1 MEHFRKGTLQPIPL
15 ARVSPAS
22 ELPETFKL
30 MQQGKHIGKMVVEL
44 RNRKGEPLISDV
56 QTPQKRPVALDS
68 SAAYIL
74 VGGLGG
80 LGQSISRYMV
90 QQGARNLIFLSRSAD
105 RNAPRYRD
113 FIHEL
118 EEMGST
124 VQCVKGDAA
133 RLADVERAIDGA
145 PAPVKGILNMTIA
158 LADAALLRM
167 TIEEWNK
174 SVEPKIKG
182 TWNILEAIKSRNLEV
197 DFLVLISSL
206 SGIVG
211 QTGQA
216 NYSSANTFLDAFSQ
230 YSTSQGLPCTTITS
244 GVMEDIGVMSGSTDL
259 LKRLQGSGWRLN
271 NEAELIE
278 IVDSAI
284 QLTIAKRNVEN
295 KKQTPASISIQEV
308 DKTRFIFGLCPT
320 VPLSSPDSYTNLR
333 ADVRMAV
340 YHNSKRQTTKSG
352 AASEDALRTLLTTAK
367 KDPTVLES
375 QESVNILALDIGK
388 KLCSLLLLPDDNL
401 SKEMK
406 TSEMGLDSMV
416 AVEMCA
422 WWKLTLG
429 LEMSMLEMVSMGTL
443 EALGQRAADDLVR
456 VYS

>member
-1 MEHFRKGTLQPIPL
+1 MENFRQGTLQPIPL
-15 ARVSPAS
+15 AHVSPAF
-22 ELPETFKL
+22 EIPETFKL
-30 MQQGKHIGKMVVEL
+30 MQQSKHIGKMVVEL
-44 RNRKGEPLISDV
+44 RNSQGVLLISDA
-56 QTPQKRPVALDS
+56 QPLQKRPVALDN

-90 QQGARNLIFLSRSAD
+90 QQGARCLIFLSRSAD
-105 RNAPRYRD
+105 RNDPRYRD
-113 FIHEL
+113 FVHEL

-124 VQCVKGDAA
+124 VQCVKGNAA

-145 PAPVKGILNMTIA
+145 LAPVKGILNMTIA
-158 LADAALLRM
+158 LADEAFLRM
-167 TIEEWNK
+167 TMEEWNT

-182 TWNILEAIKSRNLEV
+182 TWNILEATKSRDLEI

-206 SGIVG
+206 SGTVG

-244 GVMEDIGVMSGSTDL
+244 GVMEGIGVMSGSIDL
-259 LKRLQGSGWRLN
+259 LKKLQGSGWRLN

-284 QLTIAKRNVEN
+284 QLTMAKRNIE
-295 KKQTPASISIQEV
+295 KKQTPATTSIQEAN
-308 DKTRFIFGLCPT
+308 KTRFIFGLCPT
-320 VPLSSPDSYTNLR
+320 VPLSSPDSYVNLR
-333 ADVRMAV
+333 ADVRMAA
-340 YHNSKRQTTKSG
+340 YHNSKRQSAAKS

-367 KDPTVLES
+367 KDPSVLES
-375 QESVNILALDIGK
+375 SESVTTLALDIGK
-388 KLCSLLLLPDDNL
+388 KVCSLLLLPDDNL
-401 SKEMK
+401 SPSMK
-406 TSEMGLDSMV
+406 TGEMGLDSMV
-416 AVEMCA
+416 AVEMSA

-443 EALGQRAADDLVR
+443 EALGQRAADDLIR
-456 VYS
+456 LYT

>member
-1 MEHFRKGTLQPIPL
+1 MEHFRQGTLQPIPL
-15 ARVSPAS
+15 AHVSPAS
-22 ELPETFKL
+22 EIPETFKL
-30 MQQGKHIGKMVVEL
+30 MQQSKHIGKMVVEL
-44 RNRKGEPLISDV
+44 RNSQGELLINDV
-56 QTPQKRPVALDS
+56 QALHKRPVALDN

-105 RNAPRYRD
+105 RSDPRYRD

-118 EEMGST
+118 EEMGSI
-124 VQCVKGDAA
+124 VQCVKGNAA

-145 PAPVKGILNMTIA
+145 LAPVKGILNMTIA
-158 LADAALLRM
+158 LADEAFLRM
-167 TIEEWNK
+167 TIEGWNT

-182 TWNILEAIKSRNLEV
+182 TWNILEATKSRGLEI

-230 YSTSQGLPCTTITS
+230 YSKSQGLPCTTITS
-244 GVMEDIGVMSGSTDL
+244 GVMEGIGVMSGSIDL
-259 LKRLQGSGWRLN
+259 LKKLQGSGWRLN

-284 QLTIAKRNVEN
+284 QLTIAKRNIA
-295 KKQTPASISIQEV
+295 TTTSIQEV
-308 DKTRFIFGLCPT
+308 NKTRFIFGLCPT

-340 YHNSKRQTTKSG
+340 YHNFKRQSAKS

-367 KDPTVLES
+367 KDPSVLES
-375 QESVNILALDIGK
+375 SESVTTLALDIGK

-401 SKEMK
+401 SPSMK
-406 TSEMGLDSMV
+406 TGEMGLDSMV

-443 EALGQRAADDLVR
+443 EALGQRAADDLIR
-456 VYS
+456 LYT